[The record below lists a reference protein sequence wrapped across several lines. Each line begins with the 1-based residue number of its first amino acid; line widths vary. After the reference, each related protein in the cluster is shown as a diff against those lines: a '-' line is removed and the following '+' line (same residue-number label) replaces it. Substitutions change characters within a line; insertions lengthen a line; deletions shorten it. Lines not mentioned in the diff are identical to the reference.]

1 MTKRT
6 LGWTAAIVLVM
17 ATTARAQESTSG
29 PALTVCLTFSEGFE
43 LAAAASL
50 KSGILAEATRIWQP
64 LGVAVGVPEDFENA
78 CDRRILVKSDREAG
92 PEDASRETAIAW
104 VPFTAGRARR
114 VVFVRMSRAV
124 ALVDAFKPGIRPPAL
139 TEMLLTKLVGR
150 SLAHE
155 LGHVLLNS
163 LGHDRS
169 GLMRARYGAHDV
181 LRDLPSAYALNA
193 QQLDRVFGRPQ
204 F

>member
-1 MTKRT
+1 MGPRNTEVAHDEAKSWLDSGDR
-6 LGWTAAIVLVM
+6 
-17 ATTARAQESTSG
+17 ARDGDDG
-29 PALTVCLTFSEGFE
+29 PGSRVGFRPCIDGLPHLFGRFRVGRGR
-43 LAAAASL
+43 LAE
-50 KSGILAEATRIWQP
+50 SGILAETTRIWQP

-92 PEDASRETAIAW
+92 PEDMSRGTAIAW

-114 VVFVRMSRAV
+114 VVFVRMGHAV
-124 ALVDAFKPGIRPPAL
+124 ALVNAFKPGIRPPAL

-169 GLMRARYGAHDV
+169 WSDACPVRRA
-181 LRDLPSAYALNA
+181 
-193 QQLDRVFGRPQ
+193 
-204 F
+204 

>member
-6 LGWTAAIVLVM
+6 AGWTAAIVLVM
-17 ATTARAQESTSG
+17 AMTARAQESPSG
-29 PALTVCLTFSEGFE
+29 RALTVCLTFSEGFE

-92 PEDASRETAIAW
+92 PEDMSRGTAIAW

-114 VVFVRMSRAV
+114 VVFVRMSHAV

-139 TEMLLTKLVGR
+139 TETLLTKLVGR

-155 LGHVLLNS
+155 LGHMLLNS

-169 GLMRARYGAHDV
+169 GLMRARYGADDV

-193 QQLDRVFGRPQ
+193 GQLDRLSGLTK
-204 F
+204 